1 MFVFLFQ
8 DVFLCYDLGV
18 LQWKFREQQ
27 LSVHWSTETV
37 FLFLTCGRIT
47 AQPWND
53 DTLKCKTT
61 GEISAPNSGSFIFG
75 GLSLPLLS
83 IQPVCSVKIS
93 WLWLLKETTK
103 RIFGLFVCLT
113 PTTETQTQVLS
124 SYSQYSYNPLIS
136 MEADATDA
144 VLGAMVWSICRIWT
158 SAAISGL
165 QCG

>member
-37 FLFLTCGRIT
+37 LLFLTCGRIT

-83 IQPVCSVKIS
+83 IQPVCSLKIS

-103 RIFGLFVCLT
+103 RVFGLFVCLT
-113 PTTETQTQVLS
+113 PTTIYLVCPFLEEPKPRFYLPTANIPTIPS
-124 SYSQYSYNPLIS
+124 SPWKLMPQMLF
-136 MEADATDA
+136 
-144 VLGAMVWSICRIWT
+144 
-158 SAAISGL
+158 
-165 QCG
+165 